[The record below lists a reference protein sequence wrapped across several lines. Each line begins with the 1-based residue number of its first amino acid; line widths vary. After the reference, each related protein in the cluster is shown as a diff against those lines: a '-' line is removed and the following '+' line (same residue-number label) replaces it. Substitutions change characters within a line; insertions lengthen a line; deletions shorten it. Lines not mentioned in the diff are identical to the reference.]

1 MLLFMFAMW
10 HFINSRRLA
19 HWVTA
24 IALVS
29 PLTACGVSTIAPEGP
44 KDAEE
49 TAVKDVAGTEANET
63 GTNKTAGDDAEE
75 GSQGE
80 VNATSNAPEVPE
92 GSTLVGWR
100 TDDGQ
105 LLQPDGADAA
115 STEATKLTAV
125 HHPNE
130 AIEITLENVRAG
142 TPTANHGFPLDIDGL
157 TLAIGAPHTDVAG
170 VPSGSVDVLSWDGS
184 SWRSEARLTVQ
195 DANDT
200 PGADTFGAS
209 VDVADERLAVGAP
222 LANNQQGATYLFEK
236 RRGSWSHTQT
246 LVSPNPT
253 HLALFGA
260 DIAMA
265 GNRLFVTESPLE
277 ADAKVHLYELDAEGT
292 WRWAT
297 SFGHNHAPQGS
308 RIDRVVADGNT
319 VAFIG
324 EPRSATT
331 PPNGV
336 SINTWDGSVWNADTV
351 DIPGGA
357 RPWSL
362 GLDGDRLVVGV
373 LESNCAYAYQREARG
388 QWVAASP
395 ALMACGSEAEHP
407 RAGFAVAVAG
417 AHVAVGDNAANAS
430 RGEVLGFR
438 DTGAG
443 WSSVQVA
450 GGGDGGRAG
459 TTLAMNEHLLVTGRG
474 VLGGPEDTVVA
485 TVQPTAAL
493 FD

>member
-10 HFINSRRLA
+10 HFTICRRFA
-19 HWVTA
+19 VWVTA
-24 IALVS
+24 IALVT

-44 KDAEE
+44 NDTQE
-49 TAVKDVAGTEANET
+49 TVVKDVAGPDGNET

-75 GSQGE
+75 GNQGE
-80 VNATSNAPEVPE
+80 FDATSKAPEVPE
-92 GSTLVGWR
+92 GSTFIGWR

-105 LLQPDGADAA
+105 FLQPDGADADSA
-115 STEATKLTAV
+115 ETTKMTAV

-130 AIEITLENVRAG
+130 AIEITLKNVRAG
-142 TPTANHGFPLDIDGL
+142 TSTANHGFPLDIDGL
-157 TLAIGAPHTDVAG
+157 TLAVGAPHTDIAG

-184 SWRSEARLTVQ
+184 TWRSEARLTVQ

-209 VDVADERLAVGAP
+209 VDVANERLAVGAP
-222 LANNQQGATYLFEK
+222 LANSQQGATYLFEK

-246 LVSPNPT
+246 LVSPSPT

-260 DIAMA
+260 DIAMT

-277 ADAKVHLYELDAEGT
+277 ADAQVHLYERDAEGMWQWT
-292 WRWAT
+292 NA
-297 SFGHNHAPQGS
+297 FGHNHVPQGS

-319 VAFIG
+319 LAFIG
-324 EPRSATT
+324 EPRNAGT

-336 SINTWDGSVWNADTV
+336 SIHTWDGGAWHADTV
-351 DIPGGA
+351 DIPAGA

-373 LESNCAYAYQREARG
+373 LESNCAYAYQREAG
-388 QWVAASP
+388 GHWVAARP
-395 ALMACGSEAEHP
+395 ALMACGSDAEHP

-438 DTGAG
+438 DTGGA
-443 WSSVQVA
+443 WDSVQVQGA
-450 GGGDGGRAG
+450 SDDGRTG
-459 TTLAMNEHLLVTGRG
+459 TTLAMNDHLLVTGQG
-474 VLGGPEDTVVA
+474 VMGGSGDTVVA